1 MEAEKQEEF
10 EELGIE
16 KAILAA
22 GNLIHAHLG
31 FGNISAARLVYE
43 DLKWFLEELTNDE
56 MVALVNKAGVTT
68 NSAGWIVKAWCDLH
82 GIKSS
87 ILEFETAWCI
97 GGPGESMNYREGKK
111 TWGNL
116 VSIQNDEHAAQRVAE
131 PGEGSLRMSFYL
143 KENNPI
149 RLKQTTRNELKL
161 ILGSSVVANAMRSKR
176 DEFVADLG
184 PIEAGRVERITGLPI
199 GKIWSSIKSGNQEL
213 VDRLGTIPSKKREQ
227 MRKSGMF
234 VADHTAPQL
243 SLF

>member
-1 MEAEKQEEF
+1 MELDEVDVEEVDIAK
-10 EELGIE
+10 GIV
-16 KAILAA
+16 AA
-22 GNLIHAHLG
+22 GKLIHAHLS

-43 DLKWFLEELTNDE
+43 DLKWFLEELPHDE
-56 MVALVNKAGVTT
+56 MIALVNETGVTSKT
-68 NSAGWIVKAWCDLH
+68 AGWIVKAWCDLH
-82 GIKSS
+82 ELRNL
-87 ILEFETAWCI
+87 ILEFETAFCI
-97 GGPGESMNYREGKK
+97 GGPGESMSYREGKK

-116 VSIQNDEHAAQRVAE
+116 VSIKNDEDAALRTAQ
-131 PGEGSLRMSFYL
+131 PCEGSLRMSFHL

-161 ILGSSVVANAMRSKR
+161 ILGSPVVANAMRSKK
-176 DEFVADLG
+176 DEFIADLG

-213 VDRLGTIPSKKREQ
+213 VHRLGMIPSRKREQ

>member
-1 MEAEKQEEF
+1 MDEA
-10 EELGIE
+10 GIE
-16 KAILAA
+16 EVDIKKGIVAA
-22 GNLIHAHLG
+22 GNIIHAHLN
-31 FGNISAARLVYE
+31 FGNISAARLVFA
-43 DLKWFLEELTNDE
+43 DLKWFLEELSHDE
-56 MVALVNKAGVTT
+56 LIALVNETGVTSK
-68 NSAGWIVKAWCDLH
+68 SAGWIVKAWCDLH
-82 GIKSS
+82 EIKDS
-87 ILEFETAWCI
+87 IFEFETAWCI

-116 VSIQNDEHAAQRVAE
+116 MSIHIDEYATQRAAH

-161 ILGSSVVANAMRSKR
+161 ILGPPVIANAMRSRK
-176 DEFVADLG
+176 DEFISDLG
-184 PIEAGRVERITGLPI
+184 PIEARRVERITGLPI

-213 VDRLGTIPSKKREQ
+213 VDRLGMIPSKKREQ

-234 VADHTAPQL
+234 VADHVAPQL